1 VNLGQFR
8 IILFFIYSYSII
20 MVYMSG
26 GKAARNQA
34 SIINRANCG
43 GPKKAG
49 LMGFIGGIGTGG
61 ISPGQSRRFCPSNSC
76 NNRDMNTLFGLK
88 CVGNFSN
95 PSQSTARMAA
105 RGMF

>member
-1 VNLGQFR
+1 
-8 IILFFIYSYSII
+8 

-26 GKAARNQA
+26 GKAARNAA
-34 SIINRANCG
+34 SITNRANCG
-43 GPKKAG
+43 GNKKGG
-49 LMGFIGGIGTGG
+49 LMGGIGSVGTGG
-61 ISPGQSRRFCPSNSC
+61 ISQRQSRRFCGANSC

-95 PSQSTARMAA
+95 PSQSVARMAA